1 MGIYL
6 LQYYWDNKIYD
17 KNKMCELVKQGIISK
32 EDFFNITRLRYDV
45 IKKRNKK
52 QDVTFNQ

>member
-6 LQYYWDNKIYD
+6 LQYYWDNNIYD
-17 KNKMCELVKQGIISK
+17 KKKMCKLVEQGTISK

>member
-17 KNKMCELVKQGIISK
+17 KNKICELVEQGIISK

-45 IKKRNKK
+45 IKKKNKK
-52 QDVTFNQ
+52 QDVTN